1 VLQHGTACR
10 SVLQCVTVC
19 CSVLQIYRG
28 IWTSHVTHDSN
39 RKTSQS
45 KKVARFRF
53 VENSNK
59 KKENERVMTHICMSA
74 DVCHVYARAMTHICM
89 RADMCHVYILDLHA
103 F

>member
-1 VLQHGTACR
+1 
-10 SVLQCVTVC
+10 
-19 CSVLQIYRG
+19 
-28 IWTSHVTHDSN
+28 
-39 RKTSQS
+39 
-45 KKVARFRF
+45 VARFRF

-89 RADMCHVYILDLHA
+89 RADMCHVYILDPHA